1 MIGSSH
7 VVHGQDP
14 YYREFFKGRKES
26 ECYMEYFES
35 ILENLAVF
43 SEMDVYGHIDYV
55 VRYGARTRTANTLT
69 DAIRTFLMRSCGR
82 SFPRAAESS

>member
-7 VVHGQDP
+7 VVHGYDP
-14 YYREFFKGRKES
+14 YYKEFFKNRRES

-55 VRYGARTRTANTLT
+55 VDMVR
-69 DAIRTFLMRSCGR
+69 IRTESILTVDTRISWTRSCER
-82 SFPRAAESS
+82 SFPGAVESS